1 MSAGLNLPNCR
12 VWRLGA
18 DVDTDV
24 LAPGAYMKHGMD
36 IIAVHC
42 LESLRP
48 EFASQV
54 KPGDVVVAG
63 PNFGIGSSREQAAS
77 ALRHL
82 GIAAVIAP
90 SFGGLFFR
98 NAFNLGLPLLLCPQA
113 ETLQEAERIT
123 VHAQADACWV
133 ERADHT
139 QLPAQ
144 AIPDFLLDMVQAGGL
159 MNLLKQRRQGGAH
172 A

>member
-1 MSAGLNLPNCR
+1 MTGVQTCALPIC
-12 VWRLGA
+12 
-18 DVDTDV
+18 
-24 LAPGAYMKHGMD
+24 
-36 IIAVHC
+36 
-42 LESLRP
+42 
-48 EFASQV
+48 
-54 KPGDVVVAG
+54 
-63 PNFGIGSSREQAAS
+63 EQAAS

-98 NAFNLGLPLLLCPQA
+98 NAFNLGLPLLVCPQA

-123 VHAQADACWV
+123 VHAQADACWI

-144 AIPDFLLDMVQAGGL
+144 AIPDFLLDMVHAGGL
-159 MNLLKQRRQGGAH
+159 MNLLKQRRQGGSH